1 MPVVL
6 ALLGALVYG
15 TADFAGGIASRRA
28 PALAVVFCGQVASL
42 ALLAVA
48 LIVLPGRP
56 DAGSIG
62 WGAAAGAVG
71 GLSLL
76 LFYRTLSL
84 GSMTVVAPLTA
95 VMSAVVPVVGGLAS
109 GERPGA
115 LALVG
120 VVLAIGAV
128 VLVSAEGGRL
138 PRAATLKGPVVLG
151 SLAAGTGF
159 GLLFVLLSRT
169 APDSGFWPVLG
180 ARGASLLLL
189 GLVGVVAR
197 RSLVPRGA
205 PVGLVLVAGL
215 GDMTANML
223 FVAASRLGLLSITGV
238 LIALYPA
245 GTVLLAVLLLKE
257 RLAPAQ
263 LGGLAL
269 AGSGVALIALG

>member
-1 MPVVL
+1 MPIVL

-28 PALAVVFCGQVASL
+28 PALAVVFSGQVASL

-48 LIVLPGRP
+48 LVVLPGRLDP
-56 DAGSIG
+56 GSVA

-84 GSMTVVAPLTA
+84 GAMTVVAPLTA
-95 VMSAVVPVVGGLAS
+95 VMSAVVPVVGGLVL
-109 GERPGA
+109 GERPGLLALLGVLLA
-115 LALVG
+115 LA
-120 VVLAIGAV
+120 AV

-138 PRAATLKGPVVLG
+138 PRPAALRGPVVLG
-151 SLAAGTGF
+151 SLGAGTGF
-159 GLLFVLLSRT
+159 GLLFVLLSRA
-169 APDSGFWPVLG
+169 APDSGFWTVAG
-180 ARGASLLLL
+180 ARGASLVLLA
-189 GLVGVVAR
+189 LVAVVAR

-205 PVGLVLVAGL
+205 PVGLVLLAGL

-223 FVAASRLGLLSITGV
+223 FVVASRSGLLSITGV

-245 GTVLLAVLLLKE
+245 GTVLLAVLVLKE

-269 AGSGVALIALG
+269 AGGGVALIALA